1 MRPKMNA
8 PTGRNASVSVIE
20 SAIAASDFPNSRAIA
35 VRVITTRKKS
45 NASSVQPRNPAT
57 TAARWSSAAGRT
69 AVIGVLP
76 EETLDYTRARCP
88 ACLARAVVHCG
99 RRPERPAASGGRG
112 DQSPVRR
119 AARQR
124 ASGGRHGGRGGGDE
138 QAARD
143 AGGVRRRDDRRLERD
158 GDGRGG
164 GGGRWQSLRQRLRG
178 ERGAAVGGALGREG
192 HHLQPVES
200 GVAAL

>member
-1 MRPKMNA
+1 MNA

-76 EETLDYTRARCP
+76 EETLDYTRARFP
-88 ACLARAVVHCG
+88 ACPARAVVHCG
-99 RRPERPAASGGRG
+99 RRPERHAASGGRG

-124 ASGGRHGGRGGGDE
+124 APGGRHGGRGGGGA
-138 QAARD
+138 QSGRG
-143 AGGVRRRDDRRLERD
+143 AGGGR
-158 GDGRGG
+158 RGG
-164 GGGRWQSLRQRLRG
+164 GGPAPRGGRGPGRG
-178 ERGAAVGGALGREG
+178 RDPRGALGARPRG
-192 HHLQPVES
+192 
-200 GVAAL
+200 G

>member
-57 TAARWSSAAGRT
+57 TAARWSAAAGRT

-76 EETLDYTRARCP
+76 EDPLDYT
-88 ACLARAVVHCG
+88 H
-99 RRPERPAASGGRG
+99 
-112 DQSPVRR
+112 
-119 AARQR
+119 
-124 ASGGRHGGRGGGDE
+124 
-138 QAARD
+138 
-143 AGGVRRRDDRRLERD
+143 DRRSEEHTSELQSHLNLVCRLLLEKKNKIRD
-158 GDGRGG
+158 IDFTRTT
-164 GGGRWQSLRQRLRG
+164 LK
-178 ERGAAVGGALGREG
+178 
-192 HHLQPVES
+192 HT
-200 GVAAL
+200 